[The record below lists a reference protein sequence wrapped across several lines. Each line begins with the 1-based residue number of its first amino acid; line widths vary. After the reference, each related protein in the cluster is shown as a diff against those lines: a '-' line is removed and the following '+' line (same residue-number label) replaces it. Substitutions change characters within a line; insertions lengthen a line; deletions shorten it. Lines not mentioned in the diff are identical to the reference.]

1 MTKEIVVRRSKWAWA
16 KLFMGGAAMAAMFI
30 LVFFVH
36 SLPFIVRASA
46 GMFGILLC
54 IFVVGAVVRL
64 ANGLPACI
72 IRDDGILVPRFGFSW
87 QLSVIPWAMVQ
98 SAELVDLAPAR
109 AASGQAGAFGQP
121 VVRLNLTR
129 RFTFGNRY
137 MMLIGEAN
145 LPPGEIYAQILERLA
160 GGHLSALPAN
170 NGQSQ

>member
-16 KLFMGGAAMAAMFI
+16 KLLMGGAAMAAMFI
-30 LVFFVH
+30 LVFFFY
-36 SLPFIVRASA
+36 SLPFIVRVSA
-46 GMFGILLC
+46 GMLGILLC

-72 IRDDGILVPRFGFSW
+72 IRDDGILVPRFGFSR
-87 QLSVIPWAMVQ
+87 QLSEIPWAMVQ

-109 AASGQAGAFGQP
+109 AAIGQAGAFGQP

-129 RFTFGNRY
+129 RFTLGKRY

-145 LPPGEIYAQILERLA
+145 LPPGEVYAQILKRLA
-160 GGHLSALPAN
+160 GGNLPPHAGN
-170 NGQSQ
+170 SGQRQ